1 MSASRRR
8 RLLAGVLTLAVALTA
23 TACSGGSEGG
33 EADANTLTMMVPLFG
48 TAPDPKGEIQQ
59 AVEKLIGKKLNITWV
74 PNADYNE
81 KTNVTLASSSL
92 PDVMVIQ
99 DNKGPSFVKSAEAG
113 AFWDLTDKLDKYP
126 NLKAKSEQAFINS
139 KTNGKNYGVYRV
151 RPLLRSAIMIRR
163 DWLEKLNLKMPETTD
178 DLYEIAKA
186 FTEKDPDGNG
196 KKDTYGLILP
206 KWPGVNFSASS
217 PYNVMDVWFGTP
229 NNYGM
234 RDGKL
239 VPEFDVPEFWEAQ
252 KYIKRFIDEGL
263 TNPDWATL
271 DTAKWDDPFIQG
283 KGGITI
289 DVNVRA
295 GALFDKFKELD
306 AKTYDQKVTMAGNL
320 SRPDGKK
327 FSYPFTGYNG
337 IVAVSKQKIR
347 TEQQLDEVLKVLD
360 KLASKEGA
368 ILVNNGIEGRNFKVE
383 NGFAVKLN
391 DQDPAMKVIAN
402 DVEKAFIQL
411 GMTSSVGVAGEA
423 YEWARPS
430 EAEKE
435 WIKRRDELME
445 LDLQTAVHDPSLPVI
460 AVTQVEKGATLNP
473 IVTDGRIKYLAGE
486 ITEEQYKAEIKRWYD
501 SGGTQILSELQA
513 GIAKLGLN

>member
-1 MSASRRR
+1 
-8 RLLAGVLTLAVALTA
+8 
-23 TACSGGSEGG
+23 
-33 EADANTLTMMVPLFG
+33 MMVPLFG
-48 TAPDPKGEIQQ
+48 TAPNPQGEIQQ

-81 KTNVTLASSSL
+81 KTNVTLASSAL

-99 DNKGPSFVKSAEAG
+99 DNKGASFVKAAQAG

-126 NLKAKSEQAFINS
+126 NLKPKSDQAWLNS
-139 KTNGKNYGVYRV
+139 KTDGKNYGIYRV
-151 RPLLRSAIMIRR
+151 RPLLRSAIMIRK
-163 DWLEKLNLKMPETTD
+163 DWLEKLDLKLPETTD
-178 DLYEIAKA
+178 DLYNIAKA

-206 KWPGVNFSASS
+206 KWPGVNFAASS
-217 PYNVMDVWFGTP
+217 PYNAIDVWFGAP

-252 KYIKRFIDEGL
+252 KYIKKFIDEGL

-295 GALFDKFKELD
+295 GSLYDKFKELD
-306 AKTYDQKVTMAGNL
+306 ATTYDKKVAMAGNL
-320 SRPDGKK
+320 KRPDGKK
-327 FSYPFTGYNG
+327 FSLPFTGFNG
-337 IVAVSKQKIR
+337 IVAISKQRFR

-360 KLASKEGA
+360 KLASKEGS

-383 NGFAVKLN
+383 DGFAAKIN
-391 DQDPAMKVIAN
+391 DQDPAMKTINN

-423 YEWARPS
+423 YEWKRPS
-430 EAEKE
+430 KAEQE
-435 WIKRRDELME
+435 WMKYRDEVAK
-445 LDLQTAVHDPSLPVI
+445 LDLETAVHDPSLPVI
-460 AVTQVEKGATLNP
+460 SPTAVEKGATLNP
-473 IVTDGRIKYLAGE
+473 IPTDARIKYLAGE
-486 ITEEQYKAEIKRWYD
+486 ISEDQFKAEIKRWYD
-501 SGGTQILSELQA
+501 SGGTQILAELQDR
-513 GIAKLGLN
+513 IAKVGSGG